1 MNDPETAIK
10 VVQKWF
16 DGHLSMKE
24 KKIRDGVTSIAG
36 TMLFGYLEIE
46 NRWHTLL
53 QGCGQKCLILALV
66 WQKMMMIIWLLLHQC
81 EFLILICSMSKGIRH
96 ESLVKE
102 K

>member
-24 KKIRDGVTSIAG
+24 KKIGDGVTSIAG
-36 TMLFGYLEIE
+36 KMSLLRYRNIDGIS
-46 NRWHTLL
+46 LL

-66 WQKMMMIIWLLLHQC
+66 WQKMMMII
-81 EFLILICSMSKGIRH
+81 
-96 ESLVKE
+96 
-102 K
+102 

>member
-36 TMLFGYLEIE
+36 MWAKMSDIGIGVAKDDDDNLVIVASMRVPNINLF
-46 NRWHTLL
+46 NV
-53 QGCGQKCLILALV
+53 K
-66 WQKMMMIIWLLLHQC
+66 
-81 EFLILICSMSKGIRH
+81 RH
-96 ESLVKE
+96 
-102 K
+102 

>member
-24 KKIRDGVTSIAG
+24 KKIGDGVTSIAG
-36 TMLFGYLEIE
+36 TMSLLRYRNIDGM
-46 NRWHTLL
+46 HTLL

-66 WQKMMMIIWLLLHQC
+66 WQKMMMIIW
-81 EFLILICSMSKGIRH
+81 
-96 ESLVKE
+96 
-102 K
+102 